1 MWIDFFCIE
10 LATDETR
17 KFDTLIRDALK
28 LKGRSR
34 SVELRGSY
42 YRLNEARELKDG
54 SWIGNMLRTRMDRAA
69 YLSRIDG
76 ETEDLELDEDQGL
89 GDDTWFLYEPL
100 RRCLLLQRNWS
111 NGCRP
116 DAFEKYFEQLFK
128 LDNVE
133 LKPLITPEA
142 DQKLGRLQKVT
153 SFELAIAN
161 PHDLDRLLKSGVSGK
176 AAAEMMRTQ
185 GSRTVTIINGLGQG
199 KRNRSMDIASIV
211 REARNLS
218 RQLDNGIKRLKVG
231 GYLED
236 GENIQEIDLIVDR
249 VKHRGH
255 VEVINRKLS
264 SSGCQRLLVD
274 AYNRYRG
281 TIAEILP
288 AS

>member
-1 MWIDFFCIE
+1 MWIDFLCIE

-100 RRCLLLQRNWS
+100 RRSLLLQRNWS

-116 DAFEKYFEQLFK
+116 DAANIGDYHRNSHLDFEQEQLF
-128 LDNVE
+128 DYRASSRN
-133 LKPLITPEA
+133 
-142 DQKLGRLQKVT
+142 
-153 SFELAIAN
+153 S
-161 PHDLDRLLKSGVSGK
+161 DRL
-176 AAAEMMRTQ
+176 E
-185 GSRTVTIINGLGQG
+185 
-199 KRNRSMDIASIV
+199 
-211 REARNLS
+211 
-218 RQLDNGIKRLKVG
+218 
-231 GYLED
+231 
-236 GENIQEIDLIVDR
+236 
-249 VKHRGH
+249 
-255 VEVINRKLS
+255 
-264 SSGCQRLLVD
+264 
-274 AYNRYRG
+274 
-281 TIAEILP
+281 
-288 AS
+288 